1 MQICR
6 EVLSKQPNNPIALS
20 RMGYV
25 CLIAGEY
32 QEAVHWCSRALEY
45 DKHDVYS
52 LANLGASLS
61 GVGKHE
67 EARTVLQQALEISP
81 NHPPAL
87 YSMGTLLL
95 FTGFLSEAL
104 KYLEKAVAFNPNYT
118 EAWNHLG
125 IALLISGQPGSREC
139 FENAL
144 RANVTNQSAV
154 MNLAMAIQCETSC
167 STNDAVKKQSILS
180 IEFDSKS
187 IT

>member
-1 MQICR
+1 
-6 EVLSKQPNNPIALS
+6 
-20 RMGYV
+20 MGYV